1 MDIKVF
7 FPNEKCTGD
16 FFLNPCDLRY
26 IYIII
31 NSRDSDFD
39 LKLYSTEALISIPF
53 FFLHLCKGCKARKH
67 YGLETGT
74 TFLADDAAKA
84 HIQQLAKLRNKETIK

>member
-1 MDIKVF
+1 LDIKFF

-26 IYIII
+26 III

-39 LKLYSTEALISIPF
+39 LKFYATEALISIF
-53 FFLHLCKGCKARKH
+53 FFFFYMCARDAKQENTQ
-67 YGLETGT
+67 GLETGT
-74 TFLADDAAKA
+74 TLLADDAASG